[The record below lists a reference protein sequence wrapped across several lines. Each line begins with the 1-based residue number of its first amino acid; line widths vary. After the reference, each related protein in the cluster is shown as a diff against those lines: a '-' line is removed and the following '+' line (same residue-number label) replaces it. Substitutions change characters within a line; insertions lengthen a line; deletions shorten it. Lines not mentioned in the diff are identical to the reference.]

1 MSDDRERIDRITA
14 EQLVS
19 GARVGWY
26 LGADPLTEVLAAA
39 ASPARPGELAGEE
52 AAVMAF
58 RAAHLGLTPE
68 SRRRSM
74 WKSALAKVATVKA
87 AAVLI
92 AVAGGGAAL
101 AAGSGHLPGT
111 GSNHH
116 IAHSPAGSS
125 TASEHAS
132 RASDPSHSAASEANE
147 SAEGTHAPSGS
158 PSPNLRGLCTAFEA
172 GVGTNPGKALDNP
185 AFSVLIATAG
195 GKDMVQSYCATVL
208 ASAPGKSSMHPSD
221 APSHPKGEPSH
232 PTGAPSTHPN
242 GAPSHPT
249 GAPSSHPDQS
259 EHPTGAPTHP
269 AGH

>member
-39 ASPARPGELAGEE
+39 AASAHPGELAGEE

-58 RAAHLGLTPE
+58 RAAHLAPTPE

-74 WKSALAKVATVKA
+74 LKTALAKVATVKA

-92 AVAGGGAAL
+92 AIGGGGAVAL

-111 GSNHH
+111 ESSDHT
-116 IAHSPAGSS
+116 AHAPAANS

-132 RASDPSHSAASEANE
+132 HTAAAGSEQSEASKAAANNE
-147 SAEGTHAPSGS
+147 PSGS
-158 PSPNLRGLCTAFEA
+158 PSPNLRGLCTAYNA
-172 GVGTNPGKALDNP
+172 GVATNPGKALDNP
-185 AFSVLIATAG
+185 AFGVLITTAG
-195 GKDMVQSYCATVL
+195 GKDNVQSYCATLL
-208 ASAPGKSSMHPSD
+208 ASDPGNSSAHASD
-221 APSHPKGEPSH
+221 QA
-232 PTGAPSTHPN
+232 THPD
-242 GAPSHPT
+242 AST
-249 GAPSSHPDQS
+249 
-259 EHPTGAPTHP
+259 HPTGAPTHP
-269 AGH
+269 DASSHPTGAPSHPVESDHPSGASSTHAGG